1 MPLKLTTYH
10 AGSDIPPL
18 PGNDTFHSTALFRTY
33 EATPGYSPLLIVA
46 SLEGQPVAKLLAVVR
61 RSVRLFPPSII
72 HRCEVF
78 GNGEYLIE
86 GIDREAVFK
95 DMLQRL
101 TEEALRSCFLI
112 EFRNLPD
119 ARFGY
124 RSFRSC
130 SYFPINWLR
139 VRNSLHDTPRTE
151 VRFSPSRIRQIKK
164 GLKNGAEVRVARTI
178 DEIKEF
184 AHMLHHVY
192 SWKIRRHFPSREF
205 FRQLALQATD
215 PQRQSRIF
223 IVTYKNKIIGG
234 SACIYS
240 GDNAYLWFSGG
251 MRKTY
256 ALQYPGVLAV
266 WKALDDARQQG
277 YRHLEFLDVGL
288 PFRHHGYR
296 EFVLRFGG
304 KQIST
309 RRWFRFRWKWLN
321 RVLTWIYK

>member
-10 AGSDIPPL
+10 TGSDIPPL
-18 PGNDTFHSTALFRTY
+18 PGNDTFHSTTLFRIY

-46 SLEGQPVAKLLAVVR
+46 SLEGQPIAKLLAVVR

-86 GIDREAVFK
+86 GIDREAVFR

-164 GLKNGAEVRVARTI
+164 A
-178 DEIKEF
+178 
-184 AHMLHHVY
+184 
-192 SWKIRRHFPSREF
+192 
-205 FRQLALQATD
+205 
-215 PQRQSRIF
+215 
-223 IVTYKNKIIGG
+223 
-234 SACIYS
+234 
-240 GDNAYLWFSGG
+240 
-251 MRKTY
+251 
-256 ALQYPGVLAV
+256 
-266 WKALDDARQQG
+266 
-277 YRHLEFLDVGL
+277 
-288 PFRHHGYR
+288 
-296 EFVLRFGG
+296 
-304 KQIST
+304 
-309 RRWFRFRWKWLN
+309 
-321 RVLTWIYK
+321 

>member
-10 AGSDIPPL
+10 TGSDIPPL
-18 PGNDTFHSTALFRTY
+18 PGNDTFHSTTLFRIY

-178 DEIKEF
+178 SIHGKYAVISPVGSSSDNWPYRLPTLSGK
-184 AHMLHHVY
+184 AASL
-192 SWKIRRHFPSREF
+192 SSLTKIRLSVVVP
-205 FRQLALQATD
+205 
-215 PQRQSRIF
+215 
-223 IVTYKNKIIGG
+223 V
-234 SACIYS
+234 
-240 GDNAYLWFSGG
+240 
-251 MRKTY
+251 
-256 ALQYPGVLAV
+256 
-266 WKALDDARQQG
+266 
-277 YRHLEFLDVGL
+277 
-288 PFRHHGYR
+288 
-296 EFVLRFGG
+296 
-304 KQIST
+304 ST
-309 RRWFRFRWKWLN
+309 RATMLTFGFRAACAKPTPCNTLAYWLYGKPWTMPAN
-321 RVLTWIYK
+321 RDTAIWSFWT